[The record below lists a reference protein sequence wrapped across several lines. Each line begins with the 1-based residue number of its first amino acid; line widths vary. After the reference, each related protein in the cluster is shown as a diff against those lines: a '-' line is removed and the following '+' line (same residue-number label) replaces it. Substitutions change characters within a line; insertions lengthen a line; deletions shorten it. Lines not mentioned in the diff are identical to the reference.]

1 MVDLLTTILS
11 LPEATSPFEQK
22 ILQGEAD
29 TLFDEYKSSID
40 VAQDLASDLTQ
51 RPEANPSMVRSM
63 VGPVRSSTSQL
74 QTIKNSLSSVDNRVH
89 KMMSENINLARVLVA
104 IGELQRAQSEADPDA
119 IEQAETELAE
129 AKQEAKS
136 DLAKLHPDVKA
147 SMRYRLQFLRKWKD
161 VAEVQLDLCDVLIA
175 CLTEALRKKAGMV
188 GEVDRQIQKLLQ
200 RGGSIVGPD
209 GRRMTLRDL
218 LPESAE
224 ELREMIGVES
234 EEMEQLIQQ
243 REEMQG
249 TVRQMEEAETVL
261 EEEINQ
267 RGLLRMKSS
276 PLTEE
281 QQDEILRKHSRRMVY
296 RERMDDRDR

>member
-11 LPEATSPFEQK
+11 LPEAMSPFEQK

-74 QTIKNSLSSVDNRVH
+74 QTIKNSLSSVDNRIH
-89 KMMSENINLARVLVA
+89 KMMSDNINLARLLVA
-104 IGELQRAQSEADPDA
+104 IGELQRAQSETDPHA
-119 IEQAETELAE
+119 IERAETELAA
-129 AKQEAKS
+129 AKQDAKS

-209 GRRMTLRDL
+209 GRRMTLREL

-224 ELREMIGVES
+224 EIREMIGVES

-276 PLTEE
+276 PLTEG

-296 RERMDDRDR
+296 RERMDERDR